1 MNIKFRAKSVTYT
14 EALGGDIVQFSF
26 EENPDDDPLNP
37 SSRNVSASISYEFPP
52 CELSF
57 EWCDGAEYGGGLKIK
72 KYILT
77 ESIFHIYLEDDSE
90 IEVSHSASAPTFKR
104 IDALLLKELGSRR
117 NA

>member
-1 MNIKFRAKSVTYT
+1 LRILVLHPLHVFHRPNNRFDKNIFV
-14 EALGGDIVQFSF
+14 
-26 EENPDDDPLNP
+26 
-37 SSRNVSASISYEFPP
+37 
-52 CELSF
+52 
-57 EWCDGAEYGGGLKIK
+57 GADHHVLFNFTQYGGGLKIK

-77 ESIFHIYLEDDSE
+77 KSIFHIYLEDDSE